1 MCKYRFKFVV
11 CGKPM
16 CLMTVGAEL
25 LEVLSV
31 VAIGSCNQLPAQD
44 KAKCKSFE
52 E

>member
-1 MCKYRFKFVV
+1 
-11 CGKPM
+11 M